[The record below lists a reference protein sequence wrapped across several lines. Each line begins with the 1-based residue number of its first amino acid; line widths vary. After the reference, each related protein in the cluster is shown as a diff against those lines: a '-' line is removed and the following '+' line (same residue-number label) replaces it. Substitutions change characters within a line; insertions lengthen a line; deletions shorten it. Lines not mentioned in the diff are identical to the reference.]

1 MQMMTATG
9 RSGRFTGNRCGF
21 TLLEVMVAV
30 AIVAIA
36 LSAVYKLYSQAFAMN
51 QSARFYTTA
60 TLLAETKLAELSA
73 QPAEDLGNDGG
84 AFEDEFTDYS
94 WQVTVTEVEAEDL
107 TLSQQLMRQ
116 IDIVITHEQQGESF
130 SLRTYRFDN
139 NV

>member
-1 MQMMTATG
+1 MPIK
-9 RSGRFTGNRCGF
+9 NDRCGF

-36 LSAVYKLYSQAFAMN
+36 LSAVYKLYSQAFNMN

-60 TLLAETKLAELSA
+60 TLLAETKLAELAIQS
-73 QPAEDLGNDGG
+73 PRDLGSDAG
-84 AFEDEFTDYS
+84 AFEDEFSDYS
-94 WQVTVTEVEAEDL
+94 WQVSVTEMEAEEITL
-107 TLSQQLMRQ
+107 TEQHLRQ